1 MAGDDDMDDDVFG
14 DDDDVG
20 RGANNWGTCK
30 GPTVRVHAPL
40 LIQWQSNVGPLSAVL
55 AQH

>member
-1 MAGDDDMDDDVFG
+1 MAGDDDIDDDVFG

-30 GPTVRVHAPL
+30 GLTVRVHAPL
-40 LIQWQSNVGPLSAVL
+40 LT
-55 AQH
+55 